1 MSDVKGHR
9 RPNAPSADRLQHWS
23 SRTIGS
29 HRRGD
34 ITEPVSERVMAVWTA
49 ARLATLH

>member
-1 MSDVKGHR
+1 MSDVKRHR
-9 RPNAPSADRLQHWS
+9 RPTESGPDRLQHWS
-23 SRTIGS
+23 SRTTGS

-49 ARLATLH
+49 ARLATLR

>member
-9 RPNAPSADRLQHWS
+9 RPNAS
-23 SRTIGS
+23 SRTGCSTGRAAPTGS
-29 HRRGD
+29 HRRSD

-49 ARLATLH
+49 ARLATLR